1 MKYESLKA
9 LYYQNRGNFEQVY
22 QNRFNSPEAIKT
34 GLFIFPYDKR
44 RQERLRKS
52 YEMFYLPNAEL
63 SILIENV
70 FQNTQK
76 IERIRLRLPQIAEI
90 QLFNTNL
97 ANELQ
102 STNEIE
108 GVKST
113 RKEINEVI
121 NRVNKH
127 DYRDQRFEGLVK
139 QYLNLMNNQT
149 LSIKTLQDF
158 RTIWNNL
165 LSKTEV
171 DAEPDGT
178 LFRKDSVFITDGQ
191 RNIHEGDYDEKQI
204 DNDLTALIAELNNNN
219 IPKLPRYLMAHYF
232 YEYVHPF
239 YDGNGRTGRYILC
252 SFLADTLDPL
262 TAITFS
268 STIAKRK
275 ESYYKAFVE
284 MSNEH
289 NCGEATLFIIQMLKI
304 LERGQIDLLDA
315 MTEDA
320 KILQKAEKILA
331 KYQLSDLANNLLFI
345 LCQQAIFGT
354 KYDRISDNEMC
365 KITDKSRYKVNKAVD
380 ELIKEN
386 LVAEIGR
393 SPKMHVISEK
403 LKNEIWTK

>member
-76 IERIRLRLPQIAEI
+76 IERIMLRLPQIAEI

-232 YEYVHPF
+232 YEYVHHF
-239 YDGNGRTGRYILC
+239 YDGNGRTGSYILC
-252 SFLADTLDPL
+252 
-262 TAITFS
+262 
-268 STIAKRK
+268 
-275 ESYYKAFVE
+275 
-284 MSNEH
+284 
-289 NCGEATLFIIQMLKI
+289 
-304 LERGQIDLLDA
+304 
-315 MTEDA
+315 
-320 KILQKAEKILA
+320 
-331 KYQLSDLANNLLFI
+331 
-345 LCQQAIFGT
+345 
-354 KYDRISDNEMC
+354 
-365 KITDKSRYKVNKAVD
+365 
-380 ELIKEN
+380 
-386 LVAEIGR
+386 
-393 SPKMHVISEK
+393 
-403 LKNEIWTK
+403 